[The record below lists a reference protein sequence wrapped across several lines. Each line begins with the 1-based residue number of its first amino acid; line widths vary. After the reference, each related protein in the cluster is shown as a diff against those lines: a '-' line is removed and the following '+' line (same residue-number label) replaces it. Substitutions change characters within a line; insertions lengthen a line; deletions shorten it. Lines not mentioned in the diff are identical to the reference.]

1 MGSNLDRP
9 FVSHLK
15 FLSHS
20 GAILRR
26 WDGDLKIPK
35 TPWDP
40 MEIWKNKA
48 NIFTFSIAGKCHD
61 VSEECSGRGRVSS
74 HNRKNLVRLLKWMAI
89 RRRFDFKTCFYLMSH
104 NKPDCE
110 TSILVKKSSRNIRIN
125 MIRVATVRASI
136 YWWIMRLLYGLER
149 IAKNH
154 HIIYRDS
161 DWNLCWQSGKF
172 MESQGI
178 FSPHHVAIL
187 MICNL

>member
-1 MGSNLDRP
+1 MGSNLDQP

-48 NIFTFSIAGKCHD
+48 NIFTFSITGKCHD

-89 RRRFDFKTCFYLMSH
+89 RRRFDFKTCLYLMSH

-110 TSILVKKSSRNIRIN
+110 TSILVKNVITKY
-125 MIRVATVRASI
+125 TDKHDQGCHGQGKH
-136 YWWIMRLLYGLER
+136 LLMNNVSPIWSWTHCE
-149 IAKNH
+149 K
-154 HIIYRDS
+154 
-161 DWNLCWQSGKF
+161 
-172 MESQGI
+172 
-178 FSPHHVAIL
+178 SPHNISRQWLEFVLAVREIHGKSGNFFSSSCGNPDDL
-187 MICNL
+187 